1 MRPSRRGES
10 ILLAL
15 ERSGTG
21 EAPIPVE
28 LTYVAGVRFPK
39 SGGTVELVSPQLD
52 APLKDARWEVFL
64 PPDHDYDGF
73 GGTMAWESADL
84 VPVVQDFTVG
94 EYGRQEIAKASVLES
109 QTLDNLR
116 QARSE
121 LAAGNVDRANDN
133 LSQARSRAYNN
144 KIGRAHV

>member
-1 MRPSRRGES
+1 M
-10 ILLAL
+10 
-15 ERSGTG
+15 
-21 EAPIPVE
+21 
-28 LTYVAGVRFPK
+28 
-39 SGGTVELVSPQLD
+39 
-52 APLKDARWEVFL
+52 FL
-64 PPDHDYDGF
+64 PPDNEYSRF

-133 LSQARSRAYNN
+133 LSQARSRA
-144 KIGRAHV
+144 